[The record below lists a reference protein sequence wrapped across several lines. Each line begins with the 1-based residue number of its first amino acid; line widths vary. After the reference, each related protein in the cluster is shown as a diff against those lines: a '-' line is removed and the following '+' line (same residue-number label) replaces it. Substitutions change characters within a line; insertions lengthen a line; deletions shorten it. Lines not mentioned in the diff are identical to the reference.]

1 MLDIDVLTTNKSVF
15 NPDPE
20 LMNKKFGIWDLT
32 KSSISY
38 DGVNIKA
45 GMTYMV
51 PEDLQ
56 MRPDLLAYR
65 KYGREGSFGFMLKFN
80 GISNPFSFTEG
91 FFMYMPTEESMRA
104 AFDAKKKL
112 DKGGNTNTSPAQAFR
127 KSQEAKIV
135 KPSEGRSKFL
145 ESKIKN
151 QPGQVLPPNLRQ
163 EGERSTVRKNGYI
176 IFAPDAGGAPQ
187 QQQPTNR

>member
-1 MLDIDVLTTNKSVF
+1 MLDIDVLTVNKNVF

-20 LMNKKFGIWDLT
+20 LMDKRFGIWDLT
-32 KSSISY
+32 KSSLTY
-38 DGVNIKA
+38 KGVNVNVDVS
-45 GMTYMV
+45 YMV

-65 KYGREGSFGFMLKFN
+65 KYGKEGAFGSMLKFN
-80 GISNPFSFTEG
+80 GISNPFAFSEG
-91 FFMYMPTEESMRA
+91 FFMYMPTAASIQA
-104 AFDAKKKL
+104 AFAAKKKL
-112 DKGGNTNTSPAQAFR
+112 DKGGNTNSSPSQAFR
-127 KSQEAKIV
+127 KSQESKIV

-151 QPGQVLPPNLRQ
+151 PPGQILPPNLRQ

-176 IFAPDAGGAPQ
+176 IFGPDAGGAAQ
-187 QQQPTNR
+187 QQSTAR

>member
-1 MLDIDVLTTNKSVF
+1 MLDIDVLTRNKNVF
-15 NPDPE
+15 NPDQE
-20 LMNKKFGIWDLT
+20 LMNQKYGIWDLT
-32 KSSISY
+32 KSSVTY
-38 DGVNIKA
+38 KGVNINVDMA
-45 GMTYMV
+45 YMV

-65 KYGREGSFGFMLKFN
+65 KYGKEGAFGFMLKFN

-91 FFMYMPTEESMRA
+91 FFMYMPSETSINE

-112 DKGGNTNTSPAQAFR
+112 DKGGNTNVSPAQAFR
-127 KSQEAKIV
+127 KSQESKIV
-135 KPSEGRSKFL
+135 KPSEGRAKFL

-163 EGERSTVRKNGYI
+163 EGERSTTRKEGFI
-176 IFAPDAGGAPQ
+176 IFGPDAGGAPQ
-187 QQQPTNR
+187 QRPATR